1 MVVAGGGK
9 NQENF
14 SPGAVLNGVNCR
26 STLKFTI
33 MIKLQVIGNLGKDC
47 VTNTVNGKNVI
58 NFNVAHTEKFRDAQ
72 GNQKDKTI
80 WVECAYWT
88 DRTGVAPY
96 LKKGTQVYA
105 EGTPEVRT
113 YPKNDG
119 TTGVSLTLR
128 VQSVQLLGG
137 RGDGGSG
144 SGGYSGG
151 ASEGFA
157 PQASNSSRIPSAGE
171 ITEPIDDLPF

>member
-1 MVVAGGGK
+1 
-9 NQENF
+9 
-14 SPGAVLNGVNCR
+14 
-26 STLKFTI
+26 

-88 DRTGVAPY
+88 DRTGIAPY

-119 TTGVSLTLR
+119 TTGISLTLR
-128 VQSVQLLGG
+128 VQNVQLLGSRTEG
-137 RGDGGSG
+137 G

-151 ASEGFA
+151 ASEGGYA
-157 PQASNSSRIPSAGE
+157 PQASSSPRTQSAGD

>member
-1 MVVAGGGK
+1 
-9 NQENF
+9 
-14 SPGAVLNGVNCR
+14 
-26 STLKFTI
+26 

-47 VTNTVNGKNVI
+47 VTNTVNGRNVI

-88 DRTGVAPY
+88 ERTGIAPY

-128 VQSVQLLGG
+128 VVNVQLLGS
-137 RGDGGSG
+137 RGGGVDNSAGPSEGFSQAHSGGSG
-144 SGGYSGG
+144 NLQA
-151 ASEGFA
+151 ASD
-157 PQASNSSRIPSAGE
+157 
-171 ITEPIDDLPF
+171 ITAPIDDLPF